1 MKRLTRFL
9 SFTLCVL
16 AASATAQSVEIDSAA
31 PRYDFSVDDAP
42 ARAFFEGLVVG
53 TPVNMLVHPDVKGRV
68 SLSLK
73 QVTLVEAL
81 EAARDMYGYDYR
93 PMSNGYVIMAPAAQT
108 RVFQLNYLDLQRVGV
123 SRTRVSSGQVS
134 QGSSSANEAAGGTED

>member
-1 MKRLTRFL
+1 MKRLTRIIPL
-9 SFTLCVL
+9 TCRSC
-16 AASATAQSVEIDSAA
+16 SRRQPTANPWKTTA
-31 PRYDFSVDDAP
+31 PRRGTTSVVDDAP

-53 TPVNMLVHPDVKGRV
+53 TRVNMLVHPDVKGRV

-93 PMSNGYVIMAPAAQT
+93 PMGNGPMSMAT
-108 RVFQLNYLDLQRVGV
+108 
-123 SRTRVSSGQVS
+123 
-134 QGSSSANEAAGGTED
+134 